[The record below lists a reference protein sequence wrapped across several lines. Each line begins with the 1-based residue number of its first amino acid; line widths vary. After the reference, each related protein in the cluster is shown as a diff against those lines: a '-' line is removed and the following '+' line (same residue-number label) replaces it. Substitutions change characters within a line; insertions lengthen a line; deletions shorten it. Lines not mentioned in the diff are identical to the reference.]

1 MEYDPQCRK
10 EAGTAAMR
18 QEILELLE
26 EIFPEIDFES
36 SSALVDEKVLS
47 SLSVVTIVAELCAEY
62 GINIHYDDVC
72 AENFNSVDAI
82 AALVERLT
90 KKRD

>member
-1 MEYDPQCRK
+1 MEYDLPCGA
-10 EAGTAAMR
+10 ETGTAAMR

-36 SSALVDEKVLS
+36 SCALVDDKVLS

-62 GINIHYDDVC
+62 GIHIDYGDVS

-82 AALVERLT
+82 AALVERLS
-90 KKRD
+90 KKRG